1 MEITF
6 QNMGNN
12 LHNFNTYFGEKQW
25 RKLSLALLRWQMKL
39 SEAPI
44 FFWCGRRRRTFW
56 RTNGRPAQ
64 NCGSLAIPPRHRRKL
79 TRTTCITCTSG
90 LSCQC
95 KTNAMYSKMFFNF
108 MCFSVMFIIGIIAD
122 EELEVIFDAA
132 DIVEDIII
140 YDEPLPKLP
149 K

>member
-1 MEITF
+1 MKETLISSF
-6 QNMGNN
+6 QMADEVVRSP
-12 LHNFNTYFGEKQW
+12 NF
-25 RKLSLALLRWQMKL
+25 LLV
-39 SEAPI
+39 
-44 FFWCGRRRRTFW
+44 
-56 RTNGRPAQ
+56 RPSPSHLLTDERPVQ

-79 TRTTCITCTSG
+79 TRTTCITRTSG

-95 KTNAMYSKMFFNF
+95 KTNAMYNKTYFNF

-122 EELEVIFDAA
+122 EELEVIIDAA